1 MQTFAPHTRLL
12 ALGANFVLYGVVSF
26 RCASSSLVRSV
37 NRRSSSFPFSLRS
50 FLSPLIRRTS
60 NRCRFSVLS
69 LWGRPL
75 YPHDA
80 TELRFSKPNGKKK
93 NRTFVLSKELYIFA
107 ERTYKSTVL
116 SSLRTLYD
124 YRLKFVSSPRAGANP
139 CDPS

>member
-69 LWGRPL
+69 LWGDPYTPMTQQSCDFL
-75 YPHDA
+75 SLTA
-80 TELRFSKPNGKKK
+80 KK
-93 NRTFVLSKELYIFA
+93 R
-107 ERTYKSTVL
+107 TVL
-116 SSLRTLYD
+116 LSSRKNCISLRRELTKV
-124 YRLKFVSSPRAGANP
+124 KFLAHYELCTTIV
-139 CDPS
+139 